1 MFFIIEIRF
10 LIGKKKTHTHTLH
23 VILEAEKD
31 KWAHA
36 ILEFSGG
43 FKKVWT
49 FLCRLY
55 VCILAGIPSIRKRT
69 EMDAAVCGGY
79 QVLTFSGS
87 SSVLG
92 KSIKYNKTSLGL
104 TKTSGAAKGITSSS
118 RRLSTVLVQA
128 QERPTWLP
136 GLDPPPYLDGT

>member
-10 LIGKKKTHTHTLH
+10 LIGQKNTHTLH
-23 VILEAEKD
+23 VMLEGEKD

-69 EMDAAVCGGY
+69 EMDAAVCRGY

-92 KSIKYNKTSLGL
+92 KTSLGL
-104 TKTSGAAKGITSSS
+104 TKTSVAAKGITSSS